1 VINIY
6 NNRWRVFYTFKIKSL
21 YKVLVSLALVV
32 ALTACI
38 FMISN
43 STIMTSGESRKLP
56 VYRVDTGDQK
66 VVALSFDAAWGAD
79 KTQGIID
86 ILNKY
91 NIKATFFLVGF
102 WVDKYDNEVKK
113 LAENGF
119 DIGNHSHNHLKM
131 STLQSKAIVE
141 EIEYVNKKVETLTGK
156 RPYVFR
162 APFGDYNN
170 RLIENV
176 TNLKMQAVQWSIDTL
191 DWKGLGADEILN
203 RVKSKASYGDIILFH
218 NNSDHVLDALP
229 KVIEYLLEK
238 GYSFQTVSELVY
250 KNGFNIDVNGVQH
263 KEK

>member
-1 VINIY
+1 M
-6 NNRWRVFYTFKIKSL
+6 TKSL
-21 YKVLVSLALVV
+21 
-32 ALTACI
+32 T
-38 FMISN
+38 N
-43 STIMTSGESRKLP
+43 STILASGENRKLP
-56 VYRVDTGDQK
+56 VYRVDTGENK

-102 WVDKYDNEVKK
+102 WVDKYEDEVKK

-131 STLQSKAIVE
+131 STLQAESIVE
-141 EIEYVNKKVETLTGK
+141 EIEYVNKKVENLTGK

-170 RLIENV
+170 KLIENV
-176 TNLKMQAVQWSIDTL
+176 SKLNMQAVQWSIDTL
-191 DWKGLGADEILN
+191 DWKGINANEILK
-203 RVKSKASYGDIILFH
+203 RVKSKVSFGDIILFH

-229 KVIEYLLEK
+229 KVIEYLIEG
-238 GYSFQTVSELVY
+238 GYTFQTVSELVY
-250 KNGFNIDVNGVQH
+250 KNGFTIDVNGVH
-263 KEK
+263 KQK

>member
-1 VINIY
+1 M
-6 NNRWRVFYTFKIKSL
+6 FYTFKIKSV
-21 YKVLVSLALVV
+21 YKVLVAFVLVC
-32 ALTACI
+32 ALTACL
-38 FMISN
+38 FMITN
-43 STIMTSGESRKLP
+43 SSIMVSGESRKLP
-56 VYRVDTGDQK
+56 VYRVDTGENK

-102 WVDKYDNEVKK
+102 WVDKYETEVKK

-131 STLQSKAIVE
+131 STLQDATIVD
-141 EIEYVNKKVETLTGK
+141 EIEYVNKKVESLTGK

-170 RLIENV
+170 KLIQNV
-176 TNLKMQAVQWSIDTL
+176 TNLNMQAVQWSIDTL
-191 DWKGLGADEILN
+191 DWKGLKGDEILK
-203 RVKSKASYGDIILFH
+203 RVKSKASFGDIILFH

-229 KVIEYLLEK
+229 KVIEYLLGE

-250 KNGFNIDVNGVQH
+250 KNGFTIDVNGVQH
-263 KEK
+263 KQK

>member
-1 VINIY
+1 LTFALIKG
-6 NNRWRVFYTFKIKSL
+6 WSVFYSFKIKSV
-21 YKVLVSLALVV
+21 YKVLVSLVLVV
-32 ALTACI
+32 ALTACL
-38 FMISN
+38 FMVTN
-43 STIMTSGESRKLP
+43 STILASGENRKLP
-56 VYRVDTGDQK
+56 VYRVDTGENK
-66 VVALSFDAAWGAD
+66 VVALSFDAVWGAD

-102 WVDKYDNEVKK
+102 WVDKYEDEVKK

-131 STLQSKAIVE
+131 STLQAESIVE
-141 EIEYVNKKVETLTGK
+141 EIEYVNKKVENLTGK

-170 RLIENV
+170 KLIENV
-176 TNLKMQAVQWSIDTL
+176 SKLNMQAVQWSIDTL
-191 DWKGLGADEILN
+191 DWKGINANEILK
-203 RVKSKASYGDIILFH
+203 RVKSKVSFGDIILFH

-229 KVIEYLLEK
+229 KVIDFLLEK
-238 GYSFQTVSELVY
+238 GYTFQTVSELVY
-250 KNGFNIDVNGVQH
+250 KNGFTIDVNGVQH

>member
-1 VINIY
+1 
-6 NNRWRVFYTFKIKSL
+6 
-21 YKVLVSLALVV
+21 
-32 ALTACI
+32 
-38 FMISN
+38 MITN
-43 STIMTSGESRKLP
+43 STISVSGDARKLP
-56 VYRVDTGDQK
+56 VYRVDTDGK
-66 VVALSFDAAWGAD
+66 KEVALSFDAAWGAD

-86 ILNKY
+86 ILIKY

-102 WVDKYDNEVKK
+102 WVDKYEDEVKK
-113 LAENGF
+113 IAECGF

-131 STLQSKAIVE
+131 STLQNGAIVD
-141 EIEYVNKKVETLTGK
+141 EIEYVNKKVESLTGK

-191 DWKGLGADEILN
+191 DWKGLGKDEILK
-203 RVKSKASYGDIILFH
+203 RVKSKASCGDIILFH

-229 KVIEYLLEK
+229 SVIDYLIAE
-238 GYSFQTVSELVY
+238 GYTFKTVSELVY
-250 KNGFNIDVNGVQH
+250 KSGFTIDVNGVQH

>member
-1 VINIY
+1 M
-6 NNRWRVFYTFKIKSL
+6 FYTFKIKSV
-21 YKVLVSLALVV
+21 YKTMVAFAIVFALS
-32 ALTACI
+32 ACL
-38 FMISN
+38 FMVTN
-43 STIMTSGESRKLP
+43 STVAEVATGRKLP
-56 VYRVDTGDQK
+56 VYRVDTGDKK

-102 WVDKYDNEVKK
+102 WTDKYEDEVKK

-131 STLQSKAIVE
+131 STLQKDAIVE
-141 EIEYVNKKVETLTGK
+141 EIEYVNKKVTELTGK

-170 RLIENV
+170 RLIETVSGMN
-176 TNLKMQAVQWSIDTL
+176 MQAVQWSIDTL
-191 DWKGLGADEILN
+191 DWKGISADEILK
-203 RVKSKASYGDIILFH
+203 RVSSKATFGDIILFH

-229 KVIEYLLEK
+229 KVIEYLISKE
-238 GYSFQTVSELVY
+238 YTFQTVSELVY
-250 KNGFNIDVNGVQH
+250 KNGFTIDVNGVQH
-263 KEK
+263 KQN

>member
-1 VINIY
+1 M
-6 NNRWRVFYTFKIKSL
+6 FYSFKIKTL
-21 YKVLVSLALVV
+21 YKSFVIFAVIV
-32 ALTACI
+32 ALTACL
-38 FMISN
+38 FMVTN
-43 STIMTSGESRKLP
+43 STVLTSGEGRKLP
-56 VYRVDTGDQK
+56 VYRVDTGEEK

-102 WVDKYDNEVKK
+102 WVDKYEDEVKK

-131 STLQSKAIVE
+131 STLQKESIVE
-141 EIEYVNKKVETLTGK
+141 EIEYVNKKVQSLTGK

-176 TNLKMQAVQWSIDTL
+176 TNLNMQAVQWSIDTL
-191 DWKGLGADEILN
+191 DWKGISADEILK
-203 RVKSKASYGDIILFH
+203 RVKSKASYGDIVLFH

-229 KVIEYLLEK
+229 KVIEYLISE
-238 GYSFQTVSELVY
+238 GYSFRTVSELVY
-250 KNGFNIDVNGVQH
+250 KSGFSIDVNGVQH
-263 KEK
+263 KQK

>member
-1 VINIY
+1 M
-6 NNRWRVFYTFKIKSL
+6 FYSFKIKSL
-21 YKVLVSLALVV
+21 YKTLVAIAIVI

-38 FMISN
+38 FMVTN
-43 STIMTSGESRKLP
+43 SDVSQTSAGARKLP
-56 VYRVDTGDQK
+56 IYRVDTEGK
-66 VVALSFDAAWGAD
+66 KEVALSFDAAWGAD

-102 WVDKYDNEVKK
+102 WVDKYEDEVKK

-131 STLQSKAIVE
+131 STLQSNAIVE
-141 EIEYVNKKVETLTGK
+141 EIEYVNTKVFELTGK

-176 TNLKMQAVQWSIDTL
+176 TNMKMQAVQWSIDTL
-191 DWKGLGADEILN
+191 DWKGLSGEEILK
-203 RVKSKASYGDIILFH
+203 RVQGKVTCGDVILFH

-229 KVIEYLLEK
+229 KVIEYLISK
-238 GYSFQTVSELVY
+238 QYTFKTVSELVY
-250 KNGFNIDVNGVQH
+250 KDGFTIDVNGVQH

>member
-1 VINIY
+1 MTFALIKG
-6 NNRWRVFYTFKIKSL
+6 WRVFYSFKIKSV
-21 YKVLVSLALVV
+21 YKVLVSLVLVV
-32 ALTACI
+32 ALTACL
-38 FMISN
+38 FMVTN
-43 STIMTSGESRKLP
+43 STILASGENRKLP
-56 VYRVDTGDQK
+56 VYRVDTGENK

-102 WVDKYDNEVKK
+102 WVDKYEDEVKK

-131 STLQSKAIVE
+131 STLQAESIVE
-141 EIEYVNKKVETLTGK
+141 EIEYVNKKVENLTGK

-170 RLIENV
+170 KLIENV
-176 TNLKMQAVQWSIDTL
+176 SKLNMQAVQWSIDTL
-191 DWKGLGADEILN
+191 DWKGINANEILK
-203 RVKSKASYGDIILFH
+203 RVKSKVSFGDIILFH

-229 KVIEYLLEK
+229 KVIEYLIEG
-238 GYSFQTVSELVY
+238 GYTFQTVSELVY
-250 KNGFNIDVNGVQH
+250 KNGFTIDVNGVQH
-263 KEK
+263 KQK

>member
-1 VINIY
+1 M
-6 NNRWRVFYTFKIKSL
+6 FYSFKIKSL
-21 YKVLVSLALVV
+21 YKTLVAIALVI

-38 FMISN
+38 FMVTN
-43 STIMTSGESRKLP
+43 STAIISGKSKKLP
-56 VYRVDTGDQK
+56 VYRVDTEGRK
-66 VVALSFDAAWGAD
+66 EVALSFDAAWGAD

-102 WVDKYDNEVKK
+102 WVDKYEDEVKK
-113 LAENGF
+113 IAECGF

-131 STLQSKAIVE
+131 STLQNQSIVD
-141 EIEYVNKKVETLTGK
+141 EIEYVNKKVQDLTGK

-170 RLIENV
+170 KLIENV
-176 TNLKMQAVQWSIDTL
+176 TNLNMQAVQWSIDTL
-191 DWKGLGADEILN
+191 DWKGLNCDEILS
-203 RVKSKASYGDIILFH
+203 RVKSKATYGDVILFH

-229 KVIEYLLEK
+229 KVIDYLLAE
-238 GYSFQTVSELVY
+238 GYCFKTVSELVY
-250 KNGFNIDVNGVQH
+250 KNGFTIDVNGVQH

>member
-1 VINIY
+1 MKV
-6 NNRWRVFYTFKIKSL
+6 RRVFYSFKIKSV
-21 YKVLVSLALVV
+21 YKILITLCIIV

-38 FMISN
+38 FMVNN
-43 STIMTSGESRKLP
+43 STIMTAGSNKKLP
-56 VYRVDTGDQK
+56 VYRVDTGENK

-79 KTQGIID
+79 KTDGIID

-102 WVDKYDNEVKK
+102 WVDKYEDEVKK
-113 LAENGF
+113 IAENGF
-119 DIGNHSHNHLKM
+119 DIGNHSNNHLKM
-131 STLQSKAIVE
+131 STLQNQSIID
-141 EIEYVNKKVETLTGK
+141 EIEYVNKKVESLTGK

-176 TNLKMQAVQWSIDTL
+176 TNLNMQAVQWSIDTL
-191 DWKGLGADEILN
+191 DWKGLQADEILN

-229 KVIEYLLEK
+229 KVIEYLLEN
-238 GYSFQTVSELVY
+238 GYTFQTVSELVY
-250 KNGFNIDVNGVQH
+250 KSGFTIDVNGVQH